1 MFQLK
6 LFQTFA
12 EALLDLATY
21 TSYIEPLREEV
32 ERVINKQGW
41 TKAALGD
48 MTKIDSFLRESQR
61 VNGFGSCMSFFEVYI
76 LLETRIRNG
85 LLAVTDLAHL
95 CQTWISDTDQ
105 YRPADQYRHT
115 YISTDHLQTTFRH
128 FTPMDCKSITSVRL
142 TL

>member
-61 VNGFGSCMSFFEVYI
+61 INGFGSRMSFFEVYI
-76 LLETRIRNG
+76 LLETR
-85 LLAVTDLAHL
+85 TDTQL
-95 CQTWISDTDQ
+95 
-105 YRPADQYRHT
+105 
-115 YISTDHLQTTFRH
+115 
-128 FTPMDCKSITSVRL
+128 
-142 TL
+142 